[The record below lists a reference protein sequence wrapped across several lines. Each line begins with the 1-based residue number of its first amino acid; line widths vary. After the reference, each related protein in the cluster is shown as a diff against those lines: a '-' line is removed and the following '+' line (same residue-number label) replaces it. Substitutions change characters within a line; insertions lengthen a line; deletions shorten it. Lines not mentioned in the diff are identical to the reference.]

1 MVPPRASSVRSVK
14 VEFDPGN
21 VPFSEALLS
30 VLDAYVCIKVSASS
44 SGDQATIT
52 FRWECEGTGPLLLMA
67 LPHHMDTLQAPTPKG
82 IR

>member
-1 MVPPRASSVRSVK
+1 MVPPKASSVRYVR
-14 VEFDPGN
+14 F
-21 VPFSEALLS
+21 FEAMLS

-52 FRWECEGTGPLLLMA
+52 FKWECEGTGPLLLMA
-67 LPHHMDTLQAPTPKG
+67 LPHHMDTLQAPTTKG